1 MNNDN
6 LLWKYA
12 GLTAQFLI
20 GIGLFTFVGLK
31 IDNYFEWKTPIA
43 VWALPLIFIVA
54 IIIKIVSDTS
64 KKNKPND

>member
-31 IDNYFEWKTPIA
+31 IDNYIEWKTPIA

-64 KKNKPND
+64 KKNNPND

>member
-20 GIGLFTFVGLK
+20 GIGLFTFFGLK
-31 IDNYFEWKTPIA
+31 IDNYFEWKTPIT

>member
-31 IDNYFEWKTPIA
+31 IDGFLKLKTPLA
-43 VWALPLIFIVA
+43 VWVLPLVLITA
-54 IIIKIVSDTS
+54 IIIKVIIDTS
-64 KKNKPND
+64 RKK